1 MSPQQSDSTPSKP
14 QGVTTESRAK
24 SAFPA
29 NEYLL
34 TDIHSVPLLS
44 DVTPARALSYLNQ
57 MLDNL
62 MLFHHN
68 HVASAGLV
76 GVTGHNSESPS
87 WSAADTPPS
96 LESRVVSESS
106 PSSTSPNSSPTID
119 NPKGDVRLPHDKT
132 GSAIRNVLIGS
143 PVTNFSEVD
152 YILEEAAAVAA
163 AVINRTESF
172 DLDPSQANPPSISN
186 SNRIQPSMPSFFG
199 SLQIEEST
207 EVDPSL
213 KTRNRVRKA
222 VTKTELSNK
231 VIVIKRFLQ
240 KKQPDISIWDY
251 LQRVHQ
257 YCPMSTSV
265 YLSASLYIY
274 RLCISLQTFVLSPLS
289 VHRLLLAT
297 LRAACK
303 NIEDITFTQK
313 RFATVGGVSTADLYR
328 LEIAFL
334 FLIDFDVCIDSE
346 VLQHHL
352 VVLTELQIQAER
364 FRQSLRK
371 RPRSSDVE

>member
-1 MSPQQSDSTPSKP
+1 MSPQPSDSTTSKP
-14 QGVTTESRAK
+14 QGDATEADSK
-24 SAFPA
+24 KPFPA
-29 NEYLL
+29 NEHLL
-34 TDIHSVPLLS
+34 TDIHAVPSLS
-44 DVTPARALSYLNQ
+44 EVTPAMALSYLNQ

-68 HVASAGLV
+68 HVASAGFL
-76 GVTGHNSESPS
+76 GSPGHNSVSPA
-87 WSAADTPPS
+87 WSATDTPPS

-106 PSSTSPNSSPTID
+106 PSSTSPNSSPSTD
-119 NPKGDVRLPHDKT
+119 NAKADQKLPHDKT
-132 GSAIRNVLIGS
+132 GSAISNVVIGS

-172 DLDPSQANPPSISN
+172 DLDPNQTSPHNNSN
-186 SNRIQPSMPSFFG
+186 SIQPSMPSSFG
-199 SLQIEEST
+199 SLQIEESN
-207 EVDPSL
+207 EVDPTL

-222 VTKTELSNK
+222 VTKNELSNK